1 MTTESQQMVALTWF
15 KEVDGKRVCSLY
27 GLGEGECDL
36 AVGAIDPTP
45 LLLLGNKPRC
55 GSIYGL
61 IQCKVE
67 DCEERQ
73 IVWDFCEQYD
83 KLMITNLLMYMG
95 LSPDRFRIVNKIY
108 DVIIDDYGV
117 GNDLPEDQ
125 WVITKE
131 DAEAL
136 GLRFQNAEF
145 FDKRELE
152 ALNVLIKRGLETY
165 AIEAIIQFDFA
176 TWNPYHDYYWVVV
189 YRGYDEPI
197 TIYPNHPKYEEV
209 RKLLWGDV

>member
-1 MTTESQQMVALTWF
+1 MVNATALTWF
-15 KEVDGKRVCSLY
+15 KEVDGKRICSLY
-27 GLGEGECDL
+27 GIGEGECDL
-36 AVGAIDPTP
+36 AVGAIDTTP
-45 LLLLGNKPRC
+45 LLLLRNTPRC

-61 IQCKVE
+61 IQCKTE
-67 DCEERQ
+67 DCEEKQ

-83 KLMITNLLMYMG
+83 KLIITNLLMYMG
-95 LSPDRFRIVNKIY
+95 LSPDRFRIVSKI
-108 DVIIDDYGV
+108 DELVVSDYGDY
-117 GNDLPEDQ
+117 DLPENQ
-125 WVITKE
+125 WIITKE

-136 GLRFQNAEF
+136 GLRFENAGL
-145 FDKRELE
+145 FDNLELE

-165 AIEAIIQFDFA
+165 TIEAIIQFDFA

-209 RKLLWGDV
+209 RKLLWGGE

>member
-1 MTTESQQMVALTWF
+1 MTSEAALTWY
-15 KEVDGKRVCSLY
+15 KEVNGKRVCSLY
-27 GLGEGECDL
+27 RVGEEECDL

-61 IQCKVE
+61 IQCEFE
-67 DCEERQ
+67 DCVERQ
-73 IVWDFCEQYD
+73 VVWDFCEQYD
-83 KLMITNLLMYMG
+83 KLIIANLLVYFG
-95 LSPDRFRIVNKIY
+95 IAPERFRIVNKIEKIT
-108 DVIIDDYGV
+108 VVDYPNASG
-117 GNDLPEDQ
+117 LPENQ

-145 FDKRELE
+145 FDEHELE
-152 ALNVLIKRGLETY
+152 ALNMLIKHGLETDT
-165 AIEAIIQFDFA
+165 IEAIIQFDFA

-189 YRGYDEPI
+189 YRGYDKPI
-197 TIYPNHPKYEEV
+197 TFYPNHPKYEEA
-209 RKLLWGDV
+209 RKLLWGE

>member
-1 MTTESQQMVALTWF
+1 MINAAALTWV
-15 KEVDGKRVCSLY
+15 KEVGDKKVCSLY
-27 GLGEGECDL
+27 NADREECDL
-36 AVGAIDPTP
+36 VIGVFDPTP
-45 LLLLGNKPRC
+45 LLLLRNMPRC
-55 GSIYGL
+55 GDIWGL

-73 IVWDFCEQYD
+73 VVWDFCEQYD
-83 KLMITNLLMYMG
+83 KLIITNILMYLG
-95 LSPDRFRIVNKIY
+95 HSPDRFRIVDKIY
-108 DVIIDDYGV
+108 EITVNDYG
-117 GNDLPEDQ
+117 GTDDLPEDQ

-136 GLRFQNAEF
+136 GLRFQLAEF
-145 FDKRELE
+145 FDEHELE

-165 AIEAIIQFDFA
+165 AIKAVIQFDFA

-189 YRGYDEPI
+189 YRGYDKPI

-209 RKLLWGDV
+209 RKLLGGE

>member
-1 MTTESQQMVALTWF
+1 MGMASVVKSVYNWY
-15 KEVDGKRVCSLY
+15 KEVDGKKVCSLY
-27 GLGEGECDL
+27 RVGEEECDL
-36 AVGAIDPTP
+36 AIGVVDPTP
-45 LLLLGNKPRC
+45 LLLLRNMPRC

-73 IVWDFCEQYD
+73 VVWDFCEQYD
-83 KLMITNLLMYMG
+83 KLMITNILMYMG
-95 LSPDRFRIVNKIY
+95 LSPDRFRIASKI
-108 DVIIDDYGV
+108 DGIVINDYGV
-117 GNDLPEDQ
+117 VDLPEDQ

-136 GLRFQNAEF
+136 DLRFQNAEF
-145 FDKRELE
+145 FDEHELE

-165 AIEAIIQFDFA
+165 AIEAIIQFDYA

-209 RKLLWGDV
+209 RKLLWGDE